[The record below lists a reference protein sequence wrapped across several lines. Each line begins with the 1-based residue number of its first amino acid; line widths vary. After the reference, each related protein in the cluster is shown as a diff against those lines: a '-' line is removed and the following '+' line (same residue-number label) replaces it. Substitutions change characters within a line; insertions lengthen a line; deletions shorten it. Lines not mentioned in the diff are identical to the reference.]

1 LERREP
7 SQHSLLDPGTPRKTC
22 VEMAILIVNLMS
34 TDDDPATSVK
44 YGGNRRTGF
53 IWLRTATSDEL
64 FMNTV
69 ITFKFPKRREIL
81 LDER

>member
-1 LERREP
+1 
-7 SQHSLLDPGTPRKTC
+7 
-22 VEMAILIVNLMS
+22 MMILQ
-34 TDDDPATSVK
+34 VK

-69 ITFKFPKRREIL
+69 IIFKFPKRREIL
-81 LDER
+81 LDDRQLASKEGLCSAEVVNTGTKLTQMIPSPGIEE

>member
-1 LERREP
+1 M
-7 SQHSLLDPGTPRKTC
+7 G
-22 VEMAILIVNLMS
+22 ILIVNLMS

-53 IWLRTATSDEL
+53 ILLGTATSDEL

-69 ITFKFPKRREIL
+69 TTFKFRKRREIL